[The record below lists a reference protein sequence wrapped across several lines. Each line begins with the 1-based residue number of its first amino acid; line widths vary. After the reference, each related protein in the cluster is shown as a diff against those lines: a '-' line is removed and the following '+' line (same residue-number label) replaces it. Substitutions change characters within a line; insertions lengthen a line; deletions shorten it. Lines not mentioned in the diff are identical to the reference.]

1 MATVPSIPPGAYRIP
16 NTDQIRIDNPCRL
29 IVNYVPQNFDQDAF
43 HNLLSPYG
51 TIVYCKLIVDK
62 KTNVCLGYGF
72 VEFSRPEEASD
83 CISQLNGLQVLNKRL
98 KVSYSRNPNPD
109 MKNANVYIAG
119 YGPDLRPDQLESIF
133 SNYGSVINM
142 NMLKD
147 EKGISRGAAFVRM
160 NSHTEAVHAVSNL
173 NGAKIMGRII
183 YAKISNAQIHNPTNR
198 NERGPGGPRQGGGRR
213 GRGGMNQ
220 QGGGFPQDGGSVAF
234 SNQQMGAAQS
244 QLTAIEVSNVPSS
257 LTDNDLRNVFAQ
269 FQPTGLYRKDQQAG
283 ANGPT
288 SLILTFN
295 TPQEAFQARHL
306 LDGGEIEQHRLGAVL
321 CSPPPTQPVATQ
333 RMPGQ

>member
-1 MATVPSIPPGAYRIP
+1 MGIDLWTMATIPNIPPGAYRIP

-29 IVNYVPQNFDQDAF
+29 IVNYVPQNFDQDTF
-43 HNLLSPYG
+43 NNLLAAYG

-62 KTNVCLGYGF
+62 KTGVCLGYGF

-83 CISQLNGLQVLNKRL
+83 CIAQLNGLQVLNKRL

-147 EKGISRGAAFVRM
+147 EKGVSRGAAFVRM
-160 NSHTEAVHAVSNL
+160 NGHTEAVHAVSNL

-183 YAKISNAQIHNPTNR
+183 YAKIHNPSGR
-198 NERGPGGPRQGGGRR
+198 NERLPLGPRQPNSRRR
-213 GRGGMNQ
+213 GGPMNGQ
-220 QGGGFPQDGGSVAF
+220 QSGFVPQMNLQTPV
-234 SNQQMGAAQS
+234 QS
-244 QLTAIEVSNVPSS
+244 QTAIEVSNVPST
-257 LTDNDLRNVFAQ
+257 LTDNDLRQVFAQ
-269 FQPTGLYRKDQQAG
+269 FQPTGLYRRDQQAG
-283 ANGPT
+283 TDAPT

-295 TPQEAFQARHL
+295 SPAEASQARHL

-321 CSPPPTQPVATQ
+321 TDPPPMSAAPPQ
-333 RMPGQ
+333 RLPGQ